1 MKVPGVKESERRW
14 SEGCTLGS
22 VHSHPESS
30 YNDQTVRWAS
40 WTSLVN
46 WQVISTFHSN
56 GVMPEHTRPLDLFV
70 TWLSALPWP
79 SHTGPVQENSWAMAS
94 AQFWRK
100 KKPKT
105 KQLHRS
111 GISSSLLETPRGE
124 QKRTDLA
131 FLLYFTRK
139 SAYCQL
145 SCTPPGAPSSVLPQS
160 QRPFIADTFRIY
172 MGIFK

>member
-1 MKVPGVKESERRW
+1 MKVPGVQESERRW

-56 GVMPEHTRPLDLFV
+56 GVMPGHTRPLDLNL
-70 TWLSALPWP
+70 TKCSPLTLPYRAG
-79 SHTGPVQENSWAMAS
+79 SGKQLGDGVCSVLE
-94 AQFWRK
+94 K
-100 KKPKT
+100 EKPKT

-172 MGIFK
+172 MGILK